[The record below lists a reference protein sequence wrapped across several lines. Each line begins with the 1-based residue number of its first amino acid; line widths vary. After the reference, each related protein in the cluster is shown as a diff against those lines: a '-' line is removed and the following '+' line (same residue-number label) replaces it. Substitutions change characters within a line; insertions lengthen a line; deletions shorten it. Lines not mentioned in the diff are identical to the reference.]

1 METMHKYRILKKD
14 NNTNGVV
21 ALEKIPQLTP
31 KYATVE
37 YVDKK
42 FNELRSE
49 VDTKFNEVNAKLD
62 LILQKK

>member
-14 NNTNGVV
+14 NNTSSVV
-21 ALEKIPQLTP
+21 ALEKIPTPTP

-37 YVDKK
+37 Q
-42 FNELRSE
+42 L
-49 VDTKFNEVNAKLD
+49 NEVKQDVNEVKQEVKEINAKLD